1 MRMGALAMEKGQLRH
16 LPWTERNDRSG
27 TYDAQKGDEVVTI
40 SCQGPRGPANLVV
53 VLHRLATGA
62 LLSVALAGL
71 LAACGGTGSAPPGS
85 KASHAAAA
93 PVKVRRCKAG
103 TARVGSSAV
112 AVAAIVRSHATAYRR
127 PGRRPFARFGRLN
140 QNDYPTVFRVLAA
153 VRRAGCRPVW
163 YRVQLPLRPNGVQG
177 FVRASAVRVGSVR
190 TRIVVDVSSRQLVFY
205 RRGRAELRTTVAVGA
220 SATPTPTGSFY
231 VNQRLIPADPGGP
244 YGPGAIGISAFSD
257 VLTGWAQG
265 GPVAIH
271 GTNEPW
277 SIGHPVSNGCIRV
290 RNPVLRRLF
299 AQTPAG
305 TPVVIRS

>member
-1 MRMGALAMEKGQLRH
+1 MGALAVEKGELGH
-16 LPWTERNDRSG
+16 LPWTKGNDGFG

-40 SCQGPRGPANLVV
+40 SCQGPRGPANLVLV
-53 VLHRLATGA
+53 PHGLAKA
-62 LLSVALAGL
+62 LFSLACAGL
-71 LAACGGTGSAPPGS
+71 LAGCGGTGTAPPASS
-85 KASHAAAA
+85 KAQHFVRPA
-93 PVKVRRCKAG
+93 VKVRHCRAG
-103 TARVGSSAV
+103 TTRTGSSAV
-112 AVAAIVRSHATAYRR
+112 TVAAVVRRHATAYRR
-127 PGRRPFARFGRLN
+127 PGRHPFARFGPLN

-153 VRRAGCRPVW
+153 VRRANCRPVW
-163 YRVQLPLRPNGVQG
+163 YRVQLPLRPNGAQG

-190 TRIVVDVSSRQLVFY
+190 TRIVVDLSRRQLVFY
-205 RRGRAELRTTVAVGA
+205 RRGRAVLRTTVAVGS

-231 VNQRLIPADPGGP
+231 VNQLLIPTDPRGP

-290 RNPVLRRLF
+290 RNPALRRLF